1 MRKKLF
7 IVFLTAL
14 LATPS
19 AVAAQSPNNELNL
32 AFSSSDIAG
41 AVTNGGGSRGPALA
55 VMQDG
60 TVLLGGGDAG
70 GEIFLVNVKTQ
81 KLRKLGSLIP
91 ANKRLIDSRFAI
103 TDIGVLSE
111 NKKRANLLISY
122 PRLGSNNRCVEVAVD
137 QIRYNRAKQK
147 VNRVANWFVTKPCVP
162 ISAVQHASGRFAV
175 IDNKSAY
182 VTIGDLGF
190 PGINDRGKRGD
201 LGSIFKVSATNVE
214 RISQGHRNAQGI
226 LLFNGKDLL
235 AAEHGPRGGDE
246 LNLIKP
252 GNDYGWPFV
261 TYGEPY
267 SSGDYVKPTKTGTHQ
282 GYVEP
287 LKYWTPSIAPTE
299 LVQLPEVGWG
309 EWSGALVLGTLRE
322 NALVFMKLDNKF
334 NVTQT
339 KMTDLGQRIRD
350 LEINKAGNLVATTD
364 EGRLFEIKQKN

>member
-7 IVFLTAL
+7 TVFLTAL

-287 LKYWTPSIAPTE
+287 FKYWTPSIAPTE

-339 KMTDLGQRIRD
+339 KMVDLGQRIRD